1 MPLAD
6 NEIHMAANCAI
17 GWLTVLGED
26 YMTTMEVSA
35 ALLERDIFSFSNRP
49 FQEAKENGKM
59 ICCKYY
65 EIAGVVN
72 FFAKQT
78 VLKQHFRT
86 IHRSTDVKDLTDI
99 NAKCKVLFQDSHGEE
114 TTKVIQQL
122 NRLRLQTVSSSFY
135 ICDEMKI

>member
-1 MPLAD
+1 MHGSQLRD
-6 NEIHMAANCAI
+6 GLVN
-17 GWLTVLGED
+17 
-26 YMTTMEVSA
+26 SA
-35 ALLERDIFSFSNRP
+35 RRGLHNNHGSKCGVIREKQLNFSFSNRQ
-49 FQEAKENGKM
+49 FEEAKENGKI

-65 EIAGVVN
+65 EIDGVVN

-114 TTKVIQQL
+114 TTKVIQKL
-122 NRLRLQTVSSSFY
+122 SRLRLQTVNSSFY
-135 ICDEMKI
+135 ICDELKI